1 MATESDNK
9 DVLFTDD
16 TGIII
21 SSRNQERLQTT
32 LNKTLSD
39 IYRICSRNLCTFFY
53 FGRWKIGVRKICG
66 FFLCGGLDL
75 GFILV

>member
-53 FGRWKIGVRKICG
+53 FGR
-66 FFLCGGLDL
+66 
-75 GFILV
+75 